1 MSDFTVQELKKKMED
16 KEDFV
21 LIDVREQYERDEFNI
36 GGELATLQTTL
47 IDKISELKNNTD
59 QEIVLYCRSGNR
71 SGMAKQLFM
80 QAGFTNVHNL
90 LGGMIAWKE
99 AFPGKQ

>member
-1 MSDFTVQELKKKMED
+1 MTNDLTVHDLKKKLEN

-21 LIDVREQYERDEFNI
+21 LIDVRELYEHTDFNI

-47 IDKISELKNNTD
+47 MDKIAELKDNPD
-59 QEIVLYCRSGNR
+59 QEIIVYCRSGNR
-71 SGMAKQLFM
+71 SNMAKQLFV

-90 LGGMIAWKE
+90 IGGILAWRE
-99 AFPGKQ
+99 AFPS

>member
-47 IDKISELKNNTD
+47 IDKINELKNNTD
-59 QEIVLYCRSGNR
+59 QEIVVYCRSGNR

-90 LGGMIAWKE
+90 LGGMLAWKD
-99 AFPGKQ
+99 AFPVKQ